1 MSKPIKPK
9 FEGLLQRVRSAL
21 ILLPFVIAPVFF
33 GGWSFTALLALAG
46 FLMAREWGAIL
57 GAPKASAQV
66 LGGLSVMILTF
77 GLWMGAQEAL
87 ALCFVCVGLAASVA
101 LWRGERLSPVAG
113 GLLYI
118 ALPLVTA
125 QYFREDALGMLVVG
139 YVLVS
144 VWAVDIFAMFTGK
157 LVGGPKL
164 APVISPNKTWS
175 GLLGGMFGAGL
186 GGGLTFLVVVGFG
199 FGQADFVALLIMAP
213 LLAICAQGADLFESA
228 IKRKFNVK
236 DSGDIIPGH
245 GGLLD
250 RVDGLIGVLIVLLG
264 VVWLRGD
271 SVSQSL
277 WIW

>member
-1 MSKPIKPK
+1 MSDQVKPK

-21 ILLPFVIAPVFF
+21 ILLPFVIAPVVF
-33 GGWSFTALLALAG
+33 GGWSFTILLAVAG

-57 GAPKASAQV
+57 GVSQKQAQILGALTV
-66 LGGLSVMILTF
+66 LVLAF
-77 GLWMGAQEAL
+77 GWLLGATEAL
-87 ALCFVCVGLAASVA
+87 SLCFVLAGLASSLA
-101 LWRGERLSPVAG
+101 LWRGERLSPIAG
-113 GLLYI
+113 GLFYV

-125 QYFREDALGMLVVG
+125 QYFREDALGMLVIA
-139 YVLVS
+139 YVLIS

-164 APVISPNKTWS
+164 APVVSPNKTWS
-175 GLLGGMFGAGL
+175 GLAGGVVGACI
-186 GGGLTFLVVVGFG
+186 GGILTFLVVVGFG
-199 FGQADFVALLIMAP
+199 FEQADFTALMIIAP

-228 IKRKFNVK
+228 IKRKYDVK

-271 SVSQSL
+271 SVSAAL